1 VQLLR
6 IITVLAKKAA
16 ELEKNQV
23 PHLFLNTRIVN
34 VDWCLDYFA
43 ECWLAS
49 LLLCDKDKKKIYY
62 IPHHLWFYG
71 LGHYVVIG
79 KFFLI
84 KRQ

>member
-43 ECWLAS
+43 GCWLAS
-49 LLLCDKDKKKIYY
+49 LLLCDKDKKKKITSH
-62 IPHHLWFYG
+62 IICGFMD
-71 LGHYVVIG
+71 LGTM
-79 KFFLI
+79 LL
-84 KRQ
+84 